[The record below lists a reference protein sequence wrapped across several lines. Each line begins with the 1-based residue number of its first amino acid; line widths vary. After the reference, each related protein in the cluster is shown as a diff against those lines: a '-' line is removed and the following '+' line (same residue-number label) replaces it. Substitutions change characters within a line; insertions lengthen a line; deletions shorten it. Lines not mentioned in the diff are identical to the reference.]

1 MSATPWLP
9 FYVRDYLADTMHLSR
24 DEHGAYLLLLMACWQ
39 RGGKLPDDDHELA
52 RITKCA
58 DLDDWKNVREKLA
71 RFFKISYGVWR
82 QKRLTKEYEKSQ
94 RLHEGRVLGGRIAS
108 AQREAKRQ
116 AEHVVRARTRQPHK
130 NINTNLRAPPPRP
143 RARETPVGRKK
154 KQENGALADIE
165 AKPPRFATIER
176 SSRPAVRQPSNAK
189 SRLMQKV
196 ARWLPED
203 AVAGFW
209 AAMMGP
215 DAQQTLDRAVE
226 QMRASGWEDRG

>member
-39 RGGKLPDDDHELA
+39 RGGKLPDDDRELA

-58 DLDDWKNVREKLA
+58 DLDEWKKVRAKLA
-71 RFFKISYGVWR
+71 FFFKITRGKWR
-82 QKRLTKEYEKSQ
+82 QKRLTIEFRKSQ
-94 RLHEGRVLGGRIAS
+94 RLHEAHQLGGRIAS
-108 AQREAKRQ
+108 AQREAQRDAQ
-116 AEHVVRARTRQPHK
+116 HVLRARTRQPHK
-130 NINTNLRAPPPRP
+130 KNNNNLRASPP
-143 RARETPVGRKK
+143 RARGGEAPAGRKK
-154 KQENGALADIE
+154 NQENGALADIE
-165 AKPPRFATIER
+165 AKPPRFARIER
-176 SSRPAVRQPSNAK
+176 SSKPAMRQPSNAK

>member
-1 MSATPWLP
+1 MTATPWLP

-39 RGGKLPDDDHELA
+39 RGGKLPDDDRELA
-52 RITKCA
+52 RITKCV
-58 DLDDWKNVREKLA
+58 DLEDWKNLCSKMA
-71 RFFKISYGVWR
+71 FFFKISGGFWR
-82 QKRLTKEYEKSQ
+82 QKRLSREFRKSQ
-94 RLHEGRVLGGRIAS
+94 RLHEAHSLGGRIVS
-108 AQREAKRQ
+108 AQREAQRT
-116 AEHVVRARTRQPHK
+116 AEHVVRARTRQPQPHK
-130 NINTNLRAPPPRP
+130 NKKLETPPPRT
-143 RARETPVGRKK
+143 RAREAAVGRKRNRG
-154 KQENGALADIE
+154 NGALADIE
-165 AKPPRFATIER
+165 AKPPRFAALER
-176 SSRPAVRQPSNAK
+176 SSKPAVRQPSNAK